1 MSEVKFLSRK
11 EIKENQSIGEPFEVK
26 QWGGYVNIKKWSG
39 RLRAQL
45 LAKVTEIYGGKEF
58 NDDENENDENT
69 TEAVKVGGIKIKS
82 KQIPGIYDL
91 MNEVVMMSVCDE
103 NGILFWDVN
112 KPDDIAEVD
121 ELDGEVL
128 QLLFDES
135 ANRNG
140 LTQKTIKQEIKN

>member
-1 MSEVKFLSRK
+1 MSEARFLSRK
-11 EIKENQSIGEPFEVK
+11 EIKECQSIGEPFEVK

-45 LAKVTEIYGGKEF
+45 LAKVTKVYGHDNF
-58 NDDENENDENT
+58 DTDDEGLS
-69 TEAVKVGGIKIKS
+69 EAVKVGGVKIKS
-82 KQIPGIYDL
+82 EQIPGIYDL
-91 MNEVVMMSVCDE
+91 MNEIVMMSVCDE
-103 NGILFWDVN
+103 NGTLFWDVN
-112 KPDDIAEVD
+112 NPDDVSEVD
-121 ELDGEVL
+121 ELDAEVL